1 MRRDAEPVVALKVPA
16 TTANMG
22 PGFDT
27 FGMALSLHNRFS
39 VTDVLPEGRFTVR
52 VTGEGAQELGDVE
65 KNLLVKSYCRACDEW
80 GVPRRGFALESHN
93 AIPLRRGLGSSSTA
107 VVAGVM
113 LANLLTDARAPEDE
127 ALRLMTA
134 IEGHP
139 DNVVPYAADQIG
151 RASCRERV

>member
-1 MRRDAEPVVALKVPA
+1 MNTMQDAGPIVTLKVPA

-80 GVPRRGFALESHN
+80 GVVNSPKNDYRSQNGPH
-93 AIPLRRGLGSSSTA
+93 A
-107 VVAGVM
+107 VSDGPQQVMMTRAVLSAGK
-113 LANLLTDARAPEDE
+113 T
-127 ALRLMTA
+127 
-134 IEGHP
+134 
-139 DNVVPYAADQIG
+139 
-151 RASCRERV
+151 